1 MSTLNNVLIIVCI
14 ALGLGLGM
22 FLNAYIKGKKVLR
35 KIREQAYIR
44 NLPTE

>member
-1 MSTLNNVLIIVCI
+1 MSTLNNVLIIICI
-14 ALGLGLGM
+14 ALGLGM

-44 NLPTE
+44 NLPIE